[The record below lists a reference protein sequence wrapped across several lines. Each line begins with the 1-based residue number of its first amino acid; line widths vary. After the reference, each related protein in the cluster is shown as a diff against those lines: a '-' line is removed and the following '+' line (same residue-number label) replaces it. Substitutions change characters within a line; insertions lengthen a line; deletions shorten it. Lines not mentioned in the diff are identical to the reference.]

1 MPISDKIL
9 HKYLRTKK
17 RYPSVWCSGCGIGIV
32 MGSLIRVAD
41 KLQLDQNNVALVA
54 GIGCSG
60 RLPVYLD
67 FNTLH
72 TTHGR
77 ALSFATGVKLAKPDL
92 TTIVI
97 MGDGDA
103 VAIGGNHF
111 IHTARRNINL
121 VAIVI
126 NNLIYG
132 LTGGQVSP
140 TTPTGAKST
149 TSRAGNLD
157 LPFDI
162 CNLALGAGARYVAR
176 GTVYHANQLDG
187 LIEGAIAN
195 PGFSVVEVISN
206 CHTFYGRINL
216 MPDPVDMLKW
226 MRDHAVQ
233 ISNWDKLSEEEQ
245 KDKFKIGVFRDNK

>member
-1 MPISDKIL
+1 VPVSDKIL

-17 RYPSVWCSGCGIGIV
+17 RYPSVWCPGCGIGIV

-41 KLQLDQNNVALVA
+41 KLQIDQNQVALVA

-103 VAIGGNHF
+103 IAIGGNHF
-111 IHTARRNINL
+111 IHTARRNVNL
-121 VAIVI
+121 VAVVI

-132 LTGGQVSP
+132 LTGGQASP
-140 TTPTGAKST
+140 TTTTGAKTT
-149 TSRAGNLD
+149 TSRAGNVEP
-157 LPFDI
+157 PF
-162 CNLALGAGARYVAR
+162 
-176 GTVYHANQLDG
+176 
-187 LIEGAIAN
+187 
-195 PGFSVVEVISN
+195 
-206 CHTFYGRINL
+206 
-216 MPDPVDMLKW
+216 
-226 MRDHAVQ
+226 
-233 ISNWDKLSEEEQ
+233 
-245 KDKFKIGVFRDNK
+245 